1 MRDVVTEA
9 PALTRN
15 TSRSFCE
22 SSLVLT
28 RNHATVFAPPLR
40 SFCGCPVS
48 SLCILEQVQSLLGG
62 RAPVRTHRW
71 TDPFPGATDG
81 PGCAKK
87 DSHRRVLYIRPSAK
101 FSAHS
106 KLSTHA
112 AFLYVSTR
120 DADNHARVGAF
131 ELGTRYRLIRRV
143 LF

>member
-1 MRDVVTEA
+1 MRDFVTEA

-15 TSRSFCE
+15 NSRSICE

-28 RNHATVFAPPLR
+28 RNRATVFAPPLR
-40 SFCGCPVS
+40 SFCGCPVP
-48 SLCILEQVQSLLGG
+48 SLCILEHVQSVLGV

-71 TDPFPGATDG
+71 TDPFPGATDD

-87 DSHRRVLYIRPSAK
+87 DSHQRVLYIRLSAK
-101 FSAHS
+101 FCAHLM
-106 KLSTHA
+106 LSTHA
-112 AFLYVSTR
+112 AFLFVSTR
-120 DADNHARVGAF
+120 DADNRARVGAF